1 MKTRFLIIF
10 AFAGL
15 LISIPHSFASESFYG
30 TSSFEN
36 VPSEISRHF
45 PTTVEIKFQYTVGP
59 WGLGDLVPVIETVPE
74 NASPY
79 VKFEFDPTE
88 IQKNSIARIPIT
100 ITVDPTLEYE
110 KIFLS
115 VSFDG
120 NGVNGISFKS
130 GWTDSLI
137 LSIGP
142 RDEIGHV
149 VDYEKISWGEL
160 EIKNDAAKFTKNMIP
175 RSIIKAGEEFFVIQK
190 VDFRDDNFAKNS
202 TFYTV
207 VGYAFEKGDKMISH
221 PRGQN
226 VTDTDHQEFAEK
238 IRKRNNEFY
247 QNSNFAKSFEF
258 KVNPEKPFLVKS
270 SFMLQDS
277 GQYTHQF
284 YKKLKF
290 SPAVSN
296 SNMGS
301 TIVVD
306 KFSKALSDNGR
317 CNNDV
322 HQMLIKH
329 DYSVVACVSSEAAW
343 KLIGRGWGL

>member
-1 MKTRFLIIF
+1 MKTKLLIIF
-10 AFAGL
+10 TFVGL
-15 LISIPHSFASESFYG
+15 LVSIPHSFASESFYG
-30 TSSFEN
+30 ASSFEN

-59 WGLGDLVPVIETVPE
+59 WALSDLVPVIETVPK

-79 VKFEFDPTE
+79 VQFEFDPTE
-88 IQKNSIARIPIT
+88 VQKNSIARIPIT
-100 ITVDPTLEYE
+100 ITIDPTLDYE

-115 VSFDG
+115 VSFEG
-120 NGVNGISFKS
+120 NGGNDIPFKS

-149 VDYEKISWGEL
+149 VDYEKIPWGEI
-160 EIKNDAAKFTKNMIP
+160 EIRNDAAKFTKNMIP

-202 TFYTV
+202 TFYAV
-207 VGYAFEKGDKMISH
+207 VGYAFEKGNKMI
-221 PRGQN
+221 PPPKGQN
-226 VTDTDHQEFAEK
+226 VTDADHQKFGQEMQK
-238 IRKRNNEFY
+238 LNNEFY
-247 QNSNFAKSFEF
+247 QDSNFAKSFEF
-258 KVNPEKPFLVKS
+258 KVNSEKPFLVKS
-270 SFMLQDS
+270 SFVLPES
-277 GQYTHQF
+277 GKYTHQF

-290 SPAVSN
+290 SPAVSD

-306 KFSKALSDNGR
+306 KFSKALSKNSG
-317 CNNDV
+317 CNHDG
-322 HQMLIKH
+322 HRMLIKH
-329 DYSVVACVSSEAAW
+329 DYSVVACVSSETAL